1 MAKILKS
8 KYSSTGERC
17 VDACLNYGMLRYVN
31 EDGSPVNIEIPFD
44 KYEEAISD
52 FQDRIKEGI
61 AQKDMNPK
69 AILKR
74 GTISYNQAKELAID
88 GKIKGLDFFE
98 IDGSVECEHILGISG
113 SIEYALSIWNGESKI
128 EALEK
133 AVIRSIKVYGED
145 FIYGITL
152 DEDSDEVEYLK
163 FAKSIFSI
171 ENLMDVE
178 LYKSKNYSID
188 NEIEEN
194 DLNPKHKIFKS
205 LDLPLGFLG
214 GLLGFM
220 IVQIA
225 TNFGENISN
234 EIVYLLLNA
243 ITMSIVAFIMI
254 KSINFI
260 TKKYVKNS
268 TSSIM
273 ELFDEELE
281 KVSYENLLTEK
292 EVKLILKNITKGEVT
307 KLLMDMKGSVNKKV
321 SSNTLV
327 TKETKFVLDSRRVI
341 ILPSEYEII
350 QTLTLLLNEYK
361 SKRSKDYSIKKI

>member
-1 MAKILKS
+1 
-8 KYSSTGERC
+8 
-17 VDACLNYGMLRYVN
+17 
-31 EDGSPVNIEIPFD
+31 
-44 KYEEAISD
+44 
-52 FQDRIKEGI
+52 
-61 AQKDMNPK
+61 
-69 AILKR
+69 
-74 GTISYNQAKELAID
+74 
-88 GKIKGLDFFE
+88 
-98 IDGSVECEHILGISG
+98 
-113 SIEYALSIWNGESKI
+113 
-128 EALEK
+128 
-133 AVIRSIKVYGED
+133 
-145 FIYGITL
+145 
-152 DEDSDEVEYLK
+152 
-163 FAKSIFSI
+163 
-171 ENLMDVE
+171 
-178 LYKSKNYSID
+178 
-188 NEIEEN
+188 
-194 DLNPKHKIFKS
+194 HKIFKS

-350 QTLTLLLNEYK
+350 QTLTLLLNEHK